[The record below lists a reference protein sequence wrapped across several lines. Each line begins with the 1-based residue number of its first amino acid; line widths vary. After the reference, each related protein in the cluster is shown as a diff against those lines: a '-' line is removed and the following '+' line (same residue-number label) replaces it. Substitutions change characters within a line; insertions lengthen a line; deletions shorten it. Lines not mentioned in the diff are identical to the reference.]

1 MGHMLQQ
8 VQEKIWSQPS
18 TNIETLNV
26 LVKGIQ
32 IYMGGDDIEEEDER
46 DEDDDQVETALT
58 LDDFDA
64 M

>member
-1 MGHMLQQ
+1 M
-8 VQEKIWSQPS
+8 
-18 TNIETLNV
+18 LNV

>member
-1 MGHMLQQ
+1 M
-8 VQEKIWSQPS
+8 
-18 TNIETLNV
+18 

-46 DEDDDQVETALT
+46 DEDDDQVETALM